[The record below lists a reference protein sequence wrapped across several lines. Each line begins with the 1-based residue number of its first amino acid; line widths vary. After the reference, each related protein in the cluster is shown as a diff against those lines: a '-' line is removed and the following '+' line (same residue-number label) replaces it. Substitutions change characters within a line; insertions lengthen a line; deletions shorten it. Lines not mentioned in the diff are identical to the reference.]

1 MDKMSDIVQIISS
14 VGFPIVA
21 CLFMFKQNNDLQ
33 KTLNEISQTMIL
45 MNERI
50 KNIEDSFEE
59 ADSDDN

>member
-1 MDKMSDIVQIISS
+1 MSDIVQIISS

-21 CLFMFKQNNDLQ
+21 CLFMFKQNGDLQ

-59 ADSDDN
+59 VKSDDN

>member
-1 MDKMSDIVQIISS
+1 MSDIVQIISS

-50 KNIEDSFEE
+50 KKIEDSFEK

>member
-1 MDKMSDIVQIISS
+1 MSEIVQIISS

-59 ADSDDN
+59 VDDDN

>member
-1 MDKMSDIVQIISS
+1 MSEIVQIISS

-21 CLFMFKQNNDLQ
+21 CLFMFRQNNDLQ
-33 KTLNEISQTMIL
+33 KTLNDISQTMIL

-59 ADSDDN
+59 VKSDDN

>member
-1 MDKMSDIVQIISS
+1 MSDIVQIISS

-33 KTLNEISQTMIL
+33 KTLNDISQTMIL

-59 ADSDDN
+59 VRSSDDN

>member
-1 MDKMSDIVQIISS
+1 MSDIVQIISS

-33 KTLNEISQTMIL
+33 KTLNDISQTMIL

-59 ADSDDN
+59 VKSDDN

>member
-1 MDKMSDIVQIISS
+1 MSDIVQIISS

-33 KTLNEISQTMIL
+33 KTLNEISQTMVL

-50 KNIEDSFEE
+50 KSIEDSLEE
-59 ADSDDN
+59 VDSDDN

>member
-1 MDKMSDIVQIISS
+1 MSDLVQIISS

>member
-1 MDKMSDIVQIISS
+1 MSDIVQIIST

-33 KTLNEISQTMIL
+33 KTLNEISQTMVL
-45 MNERI
+45 KNERI

-59 ADSDDN
+59 VNSDDN

>member
-1 MDKMSDIVQIISS
+1 MSDLVQIISS

-33 KTLNEISQTMIL
+33 KTLNEISQTMAL

-59 ADSDDN
+59 VNSDDN

>member
-1 MDKMSDIVQIISS
+1 MSEIVQIISS

-59 ADSDDN
+59 VDNDN

>member
-1 MDKMSDIVQIISS
+1 MSDIVQIISS

-21 CLFMFKQNNDLQ
+21 CLFMFKQNSDLQ
-33 KTLNEISQTMIL
+33 RTLNEISQTMIL

>member
-1 MDKMSDIVQIISS
+1 MSDIVQIISS

-33 KTLNEISQTMIL
+33 KTLNEISQTMVL

-59 ADSDDN
+59 VDSDDN

>member
-1 MDKMSDIVQIISS
+1 MSDIVQIISS

-50 KNIEDSFEE
+50 KNIEDSFKEV
-59 ADSDDN
+59 DSDDN

>member
-1 MDKMSDIVQIISS
+1 MSDLVQIISS

-33 KTLNEISQTMIL
+33 KTLNEISQTMVL

-59 ADSDDN
+59 VDSDDN

>member
-1 MDKMSDIVQIISS
+1 MSDIVQVISS

-50 KNIEDSFEE
+50 KNIEDAFEE
-59 ADSDDN
+59 VDSDDN

>member
-1 MDKMSDIVQIISS
+1 MSDLVQIISS
-14 VGFPIVA
+14 VGFPFVA

-59 ADSDDN
+59 DSDDN

>member
-1 MDKMSDIVQIISS
+1 MSDIVQIISS

-59 ADSDDN
+59 DNSDDN

>member
-1 MDKMSDIVQIISS
+1 MSDIVQVISS

-33 KTLNEISQTMIL
+33 KTLNEISQTMVL

-59 ADSDDN
+59 EESDDN

>member
-1 MDKMSDIVQIISS
+1 MQMSDIVQIISS

-33 KTLNEISQTMIL
+33 KTLNDISQTMIL

-59 ADSDDN
+59 VKSDDN

>member
-1 MDKMSDIVQIISS
+1 MSDIVQIISS

-59 ADSDDN
+59 DDSDDN

>member
-1 MDKMSDIVQIISS
+1 MSDIVQMISS

-33 KTLNEISQTMIL
+33 KTLNEISQTMAL

-59 ADSDDN
+59 VDSDDN

>member
-1 MDKMSDIVQIISS
+1 MSDIVQIISS

-33 KTLNEISQTMIL
+33 KTLNEISQTMVL

-50 KNIEDSFEE
+50 KSIEDSFEE
-59 ADSDDN
+59 DSDDN

>member
-1 MDKMSDIVQIISS
+1 MSDIVQVISS

-33 KTLNEISQTMIL
+33 KTLNEISQTMVL
-45 MNERI
+45 MSERI

-59 ADSDDN
+59 VKSNDN

>member
-1 MDKMSDIVQIISS
+1 MSDIVQVISS

-33 KTLNEISQTMIL
+33 KTLNEISQTMVL

-59 ADSDDN
+59 VDSDDN

>member
-1 MDKMSDIVQIISS
+1 MSEIVQIISS

-33 KTLNEISQTMIL
+33 RTLNEISQTMIL

-59 ADSDDN
+59 VNDDN

>member
-1 MDKMSDIVQIISS
+1 MSELVQIISS

-33 KTLNEISQTMIL
+33 KTLNEISQTMVL

-59 ADSDDN
+59 VDSDDN

>member
-1 MDKMSDIVQIISS
+1 MSDIVQMISS

-33 KTLNEISQTMIL
+33 KTLNEISQTMVL

-50 KNIEDSFEE
+50 KSIEDSFKEV
-59 ADSDDN
+59 DSDDN

>member
-1 MDKMSDIVQIISS
+1 MSDMVQIISS

-59 ADSDDN
+59 VDSDDN

>member
-1 MDKMSDIVQIISS
+1 MSDIVQVISS

-33 KTLNEISQTMIL
+33 KTLNEISQTMLL

-59 ADSDDN
+59 VDDDN

>member
-1 MDKMSDIVQIISS
+1 MSDIVQIISS

-59 ADSDDN
+59 VDSDDN

>member
-1 MDKMSDIVQIISS
+1 MSEIVQIISS

-59 ADSDDN
+59 VDSNDN

>member
-1 MDKMSDIVQIISS
+1 MSDIVQIISS

-33 KTLNEISQTMIL
+33 KTLNDISQTMIL

-50 KNIEDSFEE
+50 KSIEDSFKE

>member
-1 MDKMSDIVQIISS
+1 MSDLVQIISS

-59 ADSDDN
+59 ESDDN

>member
-1 MDKMSDIVQIISS
+1 MSDIVQVISS

>member
-1 MDKMSDIVQIISS
+1 MSDIVQIISS

>member
-1 MDKMSDIVQIISS
+1 MSDIVQIISS

-21 CLFMFKQNNDLQ
+21 CLFMFKQNGELQ

-50 KNIEDSFEE
+50 KKIEDSFEE

>member
-1 MDKMSDIVQIISS
+1 MSDLVQIISS

-33 KTLNEISQTMIL
+33 KTLNDISQTMIL

-50 KNIEDSFEE
+50 KNIEDSFKE

>member
-1 MDKMSDIVQIISS
+1 MSDIVQVISS
-14 VGFPIVA
+14 VGFPIAA

-59 ADSDDN
+59 VNDDN